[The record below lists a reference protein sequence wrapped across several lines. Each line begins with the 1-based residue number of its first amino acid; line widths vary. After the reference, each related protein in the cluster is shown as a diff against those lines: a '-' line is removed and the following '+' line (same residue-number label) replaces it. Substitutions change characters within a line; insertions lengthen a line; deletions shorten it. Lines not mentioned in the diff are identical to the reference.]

1 MSNIVIDDLF
11 KIVLAA
17 SKDKAYK
24 DATEKMQAA
33 FHELILTEAASRRE
47 KTKTLI
53 QSMAKIDAEI
63 IRFKREYARISDQFS
78 PEAKDAIENILRIAE
93 NKKKD
98 LIAEKNSLKF
108 KR

>member
-47 KTKTLI
+47 KTKTG
-53 QSMAKIDAEI
+53 
-63 IRFKREYARISDQFS
+63 R
-78 PEAKDAIENILRIAE
+78 
-93 NKKKD
+93 
-98 LIAEKNSLKF
+98 
-108 KR
+108 